1 MNTPTILAIDTSYQR
16 YTTVAVYINKNRKFS
31 ISESQNLSQEE
42 KLISTIDKALTEA
55 HSTLADINTIAIG
68 LGPGS
73 FTGMRIGI
81 STARAI
87 AWSGNRKIIGFSSI
101 ELMARSIPQDINI
114 HKDSLIIPII
124 DARMKRVFSAVFD
137 KDKRL
142 TDDMDIAPEELK
154 SIIETRSEQN
164 IILVGDGLIKYAN
177 IFNNFLSKNITFLPD
192 ISISGEVM
200 CNLVLVKKYQLE
212 GLETIQPNYLRKSV
226 AEESLAKK

>member
-1 MNTPTILAIDTSYQR
+1 METPTILAIDTSYQH
-16 YTTVAVYINKNRKFS
+16 YTTVAVYINDNKKTS

-42 KLISTIDKALTEA
+42 KLISTIDRVLTEVDV
-55 HSTLADINTIAIG
+55 TLDDINTIAIG

-101 ELMARSIPQDINI
+101 ELMARSVPPDIAKN
-114 HKDSLIIPII
+114 DSLIIPII

-154 SIIETRSEQN
+154 SIIEARSEQN